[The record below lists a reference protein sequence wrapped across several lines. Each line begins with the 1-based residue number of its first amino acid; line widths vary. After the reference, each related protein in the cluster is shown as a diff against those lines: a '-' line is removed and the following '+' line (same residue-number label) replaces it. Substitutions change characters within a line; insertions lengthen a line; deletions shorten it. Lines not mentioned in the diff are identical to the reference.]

1 MNSRDQNKTLQ
12 ASKTLQAGQTSAPAS
27 NIQDLKPMDAVA
39 ALYATGHH
47 ALSEEIVASLSRAIF
62 SGNDLR
68 PAGWAQRGLAKIS
81 YRALKWTTKT
91 VVIEDESGAKVTV
104 FSNKLMERSGHP
116 YARSLLDSSR
126 SDIAQLVE
134 GGDPM
139 NANYMM
145 LAPEIRRSG
154 GVWDRLFLDSVQGK
168 DVRLRLALETRA
180 MYDEAAERLK
190 RKMPVRLKAVAAG
203 TGLSLILAYDKLV
216 RDGYSPNLISAT
228 ITDREEATIDK
239 ANRLLDSLT
248 TTRENRQSGR
258 TGCGIAAEIEDIFWE
273 SLNPD
278 AAKIEP
284 HDVVTAIGILEYFQ
298 GFSYST
304 SGQRLKIAAPV
315 ESATAH
321 DLAGVLYRMITD
333 RGSLIVNTMRNDP
346 STRIL
351 ELFGRRFVYRA
362 RKDLQALL
370 ASVNF
375 RPERLVGS
383 GNIYDVEVYGK
394 SEEKAETLKAE
405 S

>member
-1 MNSRDQNKTLQ
+1 MNPEEQNKGR
-12 ASKTLQAGQTSAPAS
+12 QAGQTSAPAS
-27 NIQDLKPMDAVA
+27 NIQNLKPMDAVA

-47 ALSEEIVASLSRAIF
+47 ELSEKIVASLSHAIF
-62 SGNDLR
+62 SSNDLR
-68 PAGWAQRGLAKIS
+68 PATWIHRGLNKIS
-81 YRALKWTTKT
+81 YRALKWTTKS
-91 VVIEDESGAKVTV
+91 VGVEDESGAKVTV

-126 SDIAQLVE
+126 SDIAKLVE

-145 LAPEIRRSG
+145 LVPEIRRSG

-180 MYDEAAERLK
+180 MYEEAARRLEK
-190 RKMPVRLKAVAAG
+190 KVPVRLKAVAAG

-216 RDGYSPNLISAT
+216 RDGYRPDLISAT
-228 ITDREEATIDK
+228 ITDREEANIVK
-239 ANRLLDSLT
+239 ANRLLDSVA
-248 TTRENRQSGR
+248 TTRENRRSGR
-258 TGCGIAAEIEDIFWE
+258 NGCGIAAETEDIFWE

-278 AAKIEP
+278 AVKIEP

-315 ESATAH
+315 DSATAH

-333 RGSLIVNTMRNDP
+333 RGALIVNTMRNDP

-383 GNIYDVEVYGK
+383 GNIYDVEVYRK
-394 SEEKAETLKAE
+394 NVE
-405 S
+405 

>member
-1 MNSRDQNKTLQ
+1 MGVRRNTS
-12 ASKTLQAGQTSAPAS
+12 SSAPAS
-27 NIQDLKPMDAVA
+27 NIENLKPMDAVA
-39 ALYATGHH
+39 ALYRSGHH
-47 ALSEEIVASLSRAIF
+47 QLSEEIVASLSHAIF
-62 SGNDLR
+62 SETDLK
-68 PAGWAQRGLAKIS
+68 PASWIQRGLAKIS
-81 YRALKWTTKT
+81 YRALKWTTKS
-91 VVIEDESGAKVTV
+91 VEVADDSGVKATV

-126 SDIAQLVE
+126 SDIAKLVE

-145 LAPEIRRSG
+145 LVPEIRKGG

-180 MYDEAAERLK
+180 MYEEAVRRLQK
-190 RKMPVRLKAVAAG
+190 KMPVRLKAVAAG
-203 TGLSLILAYDKLV
+203 TGLSLILAYDKLI
-216 RDGYSPNLISAT
+216 RDGYPPDLISAT
-228 ITDREEATIDK
+228 ITDREEGNIEK

-248 TTRENRQSGR
+248 TTRENRRSGQ
-258 TGCGIAAEIEDIFWE
+258 TGYGIRAEIEDIFWE
-273 SLNPD
+273 SLHPD
-278 AAKIEP
+278 AVKIEP

-298 GFSYST
+298 GFSYSS

-315 ESATAH
+315 DSASAH

-383 GNIYDVEVYGK
+383 GNIYDVEVYRK
-394 SEEKAETLKAE
+394 ETE
-405 S
+405 

>member
-1 MNSRDQNKTLQ
+1 MKSNNEE
-12 ASKTLQAGQTSAPAS
+12 GAPAS
-27 NIQDLKPMDAVA
+27 NIQNLKPMDAVA

-47 ALSEEIVASLSRAIF
+47 ELSEEIVASLSRVIF
-62 SGNDLR
+62 SRNDLR
-68 PAGWAQRGLAKIS
+68 PASWVHRSLARIS
-81 YRALKWTTKT
+81 YQALKWTTKS
-91 VVIEDESGAKVTV
+91 VGIEDESGSKVTV
-104 FSNKLMERSGHP
+104 FRNKLLERSGHP

-126 SDIAQLVE
+126 SDIAKLVE

-145 LAPEIRRSG
+145 LAPEIRSSG
-154 GVWDRLFLDSVQGK
+154 GLWDRLLLDSVQGK

-180 MYDEAAERLK
+180 MYEEATRRLQK
-190 RKMPVRLKAVAAG
+190 KMPVRLKAVAAG

-216 RDGYSPNLISAT
+216 RDGYRPDLITAT
-228 ITDREEATIDK
+228 ITDREEANIDK
-239 ANRLLDSLT
+239 ANRLLDSLA
-248 TTRENRQSGR
+248 TTRENRRSGR
-258 TGCGIAAEIEDIFWE
+258 IGCGIAAETEDIFWE

-298 GFSYST
+298 GVSYST

-321 DLAGVLYRMITD
+321 DLAGVLCRMITD

-346 STRIL
+346 CTRIL
-351 ELFGRRFVYRA
+351 ELFGRRFVYRST
-362 RKDLQALL
+362 KDLQALL

-394 SEEKAETLKAE
+394 NIDTVEARSKQLEVRE
-405 S
+405 

>member
-1 MNSRDQNKTLQ
+1 MNPEEQSKKTLQ
-12 ASKTLQAGQTSAPAS
+12 VSQTSAPAS
-27 NIQDLKPMDAVA
+27 NIQKLKPMDAVA

-47 ALSEEIVASLSRAIF
+47 ELSEEIVASLSRVIF
-62 SGNDLR
+62 SPNDLR
-68 PAGWAQRGLAKIS
+68 PATSVHRGLARIS
-81 YRALKWTTKT
+81 YQALRWTTKS
-91 VVIEDESGAKVTV
+91 VEIEDESGSKVTV
-104 FSNKLMERSGHP
+104 FRNKLMERSGHP
-116 YARSLLDSSR
+116 YSRSLLDSSR
-126 SDIAQLVE
+126 NDIASLVE

-139 NANYMM
+139 NANYVM
-145 LAPEIRRSG
+145 LVPEIRRSSG
-154 GVWDRLFLDSVQGK
+154 LWDKLFLDSVQGK

-180 MYDEAAERLK
+180 MYEEATRRLQK
-190 RKMPVRLKAVAAG
+190 KIPVRLKAVAAG

-216 RDGYSPNLISAT
+216 RDGYRPDLISAT
-228 ITDREEATIDK
+228 ITDREEANIDK
-239 ANRLLDSLT
+239 CNRLLDSLA
-248 TTRENRQSGR
+248 TTRENRRSGR
-258 TGCGIAAEIEDIFWE
+258 FGCGIAAETEDIFWE
-273 SLNPD
+273 SLHPD

-315 ESATAH
+315 DSATAH

-333 RGSLIVNTMRNDP
+333 HGSLIVNTMRNHF

-351 ELFGRRFVYRA
+351 ELFGRRFVYRG
-362 RKDLQALL
+362 RKHLQALM

-394 SEEKAETLKAE
+394 NPEVKGIKSR
-405 S
+405 

>member
-1 MNSRDQNKTLQ
+1 
-12 ASKTLQAGQTSAPAS
+12 
-27 NIQDLKPMDAVA
+27 MDAVA
-39 ALYATGHH
+39 ALYDTGRHE
-47 ALSEEIVASLSRAIF
+47 LSEEIVASLGRSIF
-62 SGNDLR
+62 GGNDLK
-68 PAGWAQRGLAKIS
+68 PATWVHQGLAKIS
-81 YRALKWTTKT
+81 YRALKWTTKSA
-91 VVIEDESGAKVTV
+91 VVEDASGAKVTV

-126 SDIAQLVE
+126 SDISKLVE

-145 LAPEIRRSG
+145 LAPEIRSSCG
-154 GVWDRLFLDSVQGK
+154 LWDKLFLDSVQGK

-180 MYDEAAERLK
+180 MYEEAARRLQK
-190 RKMPVRLKAVAAG
+190 KAPVRLKAVAAG
-203 TGLSLILAYDKLV
+203 TGLSLILAYDRLI
-216 RDGYSPNLISAT
+216 RDGFSPDLISAT
-228 ITDREEATIDK
+228 ITDREEANIEK
-239 ANRLLDSLT
+239 CNRLLDSLA
-248 TTRENRQSGR
+248 TTRENRRSGR
-258 TGCGIAAEIEDIFWE
+258 LGCGIAAETEDIFWE
-273 SLNPD
+273 SLHPD

-315 ESATAH
+315 DSATAH
-321 DLAGVLYRMITD
+321 DLVVVLYRMLTES
-333 RGSLIVNTMRNDP
+333 GSLIVNTMRNHP

-362 RKDLQALL
+362 REDLQALL

-383 GNIYDVEVYGK
+383 GNIYDVEVYRKKQKTEDAGEAQSRK
-394 SEEKAETLKAE
+394 
-405 S
+405 